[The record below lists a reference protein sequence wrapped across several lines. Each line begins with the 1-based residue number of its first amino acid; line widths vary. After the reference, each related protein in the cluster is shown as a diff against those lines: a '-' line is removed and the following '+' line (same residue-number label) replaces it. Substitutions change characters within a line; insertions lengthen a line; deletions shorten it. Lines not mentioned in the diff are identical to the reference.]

1 MPELIAKSA
10 LDGRSLTLAG
20 VTLAEASA
28 GPITSIA
35 ILQGGAKDVAK
46 GLKPL
51 GLAFPKPQQ
60 FTEKAGVR
68 IVWTGRDQAF
78 LIGVAPPELEGAAV
92 TDQSDGWTV
101 LAVTGV
107 AAVDVL
113 ARLVPMDLRPAAFPV
128 KQVLRTQVSHM
139 NAIILRTGDYAV
151 EIMVFRSMARTA
163 WHEVQTAMEMVA
175 ARSGIKI

>member
-20 VTLAEASA
+20 VTLAEASV

-35 ILQGGAKDVAK
+35 LLPGAAK
-46 GLKPL
+46 EVTKALKPL
-51 GLAFPKPQQ
+51 GLTFPKPLH
-60 FTEKAGVR
+60 FAEKAGAR

-78 LIGVAPPELEGAAV
+78 LIGVAPPALEGAAV

-101 LAVTGV
+101 LAVSGA

-113 ARLVPMDLRPAAFPV
+113 ARLVPMDLALAAFPV
-128 KQVLRTQVSHM
+128 GRVLRTQLNHM
-139 NAIILRTGDYAV
+139 NAVILRTGDYAV

-163 WHEVQTAMEMVA
+163 WHEVQTAMEMVG
-175 ARSGIKI
+175 ARSGIKV

>member
-20 VTLAEASA
+20 VTLAEVSV

-35 ILQGGAKDVAK
+35 ILQGGVKDLAK

-60 FTEKAGVR
+60 FAEKAGAR

-78 LIGVAPPELEGAAV
+78 LIGVEPPALEGAAI

-101 LAVTGV
+101 LAVSGA

-113 ARLVPMDLRPAAFPV
+113 SRLVPMDLRLAAFPV
-128 KQVLRTQVSHM
+128 GQVLRSQVNHM
-139 NAIILRTGDYAV
+139 NAVILRIGDFAF

-175 ARSGIKI
+175 ARSSMKI